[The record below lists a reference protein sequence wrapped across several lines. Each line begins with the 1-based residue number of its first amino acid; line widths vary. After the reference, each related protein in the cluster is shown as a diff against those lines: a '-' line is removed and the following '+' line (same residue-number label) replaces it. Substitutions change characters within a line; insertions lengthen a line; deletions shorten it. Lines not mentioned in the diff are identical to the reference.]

1 MVCRVKPVL
10 FMNAVT
16 QWPMVHN
23 EVQPEATILSAAFE
37 ACPEGLAVV
46 EDGLIL
52 YANRA
57 FARALGFSWDGL
69 VRGRVLSELVPDM
82 PSAVQTA
89 STAFTDAGRNLTIVT
104 AHRSSSSKPK
114 GQNSVALETMGR
126 LVSGVAHDFNNLLTG
141 ILLYCDLLIAA
152 LEDRPRLQGQVKE
165 MRGAG
170 EQGGA
175 LIQQLLTLARH
186 QVAEPRPILWNDTVL
201 GLKSFLQRLIGENI
215 ELTVELD
222 PLLEP
227 VKMDPAQMQQ
237 TILNLVLNARDAMPD
252 GGKVTL
258 TTANSK
264 PNGAGRVAAV
274 EFSVTDTGCGMDDE
288 TRAHIFEPFFST
300 KGPGRGNGLGLAT
313 VHNIVAQ
320 HGGTIQVESAPDH
333 GTRVVVRL
341 PRLHRIHK
349 SQGRRGKQA

>member
-1 MVCRVKPVL
+1 
-10 FMNAVT
+10 MNAVT
-16 QWPMVHN
+16 QWPVVRN
-23 EVQPEATILSAAFE
+23 EAQPDVALLRTAFE
-37 ACPEGLAVV
+37 ACPEGLAIV
-46 EDGLIL
+46 EDGRIL
-52 YANRA
+52 YANSA
-57 FARALGFSWDGL
+57 FARSLGFSWDGR
-69 VRGRVLSELVPDM
+69 VRGRLLAELVPDI
-82 PSAVQTA
+82 PAAVQTS
-89 STAFTDAGRNLTIVT
+89 STVFHDSGRDLTIVT
-104 AHRSSSSKPK
+104 AHRSPLPKPR

-141 ILLYCDLLIAA
+141 ILLYCDLLITA
-152 LEDRPRLQGQVKE
+152 LDDRPRLQSQVKE

-186 QVAEPRPILWNDTVL
+186 QVAEPRPILWNDTIV

-215 ELTVELD
+215 ELRAELD
-222 PLLEP
+222 PQLEP
-227 VKMDPAQMQQ
+227 VEMDPAQMQQ

-252 GGKVTL
+252 GGRITL
-258 TTANSK
+258 TTSNCKS
-264 PNGAGRVAAV
+264 NGSARASAV
-274 EFSVTDTGCGMDDE
+274 EFSVSDSGCGMDDE

-313 VHNIVAQ
+313 VHNIVAR
-320 HGGTIQVESAPDH
+320 HGGTIQVESAPGH

-349 SQGRRGKQA
+349 SQGKKRAKV

>member
-1 MVCRVKPVL
+1 
-10 FMNAVT
+10 MNAVT
-16 QWPMVHN
+16 QWPVSPS
-23 EVQPEATILSAAFE
+23 EPQPNAGMLSMAFE
-37 ACPEGLAVV
+37 VCPEGLAVV
-46 EDGLIL
+46 EDGRIL
-52 YANRA
+52 YANSA
-57 FARALGFSWDGL
+57 FARALGFSWSGL
-69 VRGRVLSELVPDM
+69 VRGRILSELVPAI
-82 PSAVQTA
+82 PATVQTA
-89 STAFTDAGRNLTIVT
+89 STAFRDSGRDLTIVT
-104 AHRSSSSKPK
+104 AHRSVASKPK
-114 GQNSVALETMGR
+114 GQNSAALETMGR

-186 QVAEPRPILWNDTVL
+186 QVAEPRPILWNDTVV
-201 GLKSFLQRLIGENI
+201 GIKSFLQRLIGENI
-215 ELTVELD
+215 ELTAELD

-227 VKMDPAQMQQ
+227 VEMDPAQMQQ

-258 TTANSK
+258 TTSNCKGSNA
-264 PNGAGRVAAV
+264 ARVAAV
-274 EFSVTDTGCGMDDE
+274 EFSVSDTGSGMDDE

-320 HGGTIQVESAPDH
+320 HGGTIQVESTPGN

-349 SQGRRGKQA
+349 SQSKKR